1 MNHTLEELVQ
11 SYLRHLENKNFSALT
26 VKSYRTDLTEFLTF
40 FQARRQTQLDQFTPA
55 NIRTFLASLQNNK
68 HPARNTIL
76 RKIASLRSFA
86 AYLLRQG
93 YLTKNPFKLLPAP
106 KRERLLPKFLSEPE
120 TDRLINTTAN
130 SKHFA
135 ARDKALFEL
144 MYSSGLRRSEVTG
157 LHIKDV
163 DFFNGI
169 VKVFGKGAKERLVPV
184 TDTALEAIKFY
195 LACRKNPQPQEAL
208 FLNKNGTPLTGD
220 GLAYIFKNTAISS
233 HLARRVTPHS
243 LRHSFATHLLNNG
256 CDLRSLQEMLGHKS
270 LAATQV
276 YTHVS
281 LDKLKEV
288 YNHAHPQNKRR
299 EL

>member
-1 MNHTLEELVQ
+1 MEEWINAFLK
-11 SYLRHLENKNFSALT
+11 RLENKNFSLHTIRA
-26 VKSYRTDLTEFLTF
+26 YQADLQEFLAF
-40 FQARRQTQLDQFTPA
+40 FKARKQNDLKYFTSA
-55 NIRTFLASLQNNK
+55 NIRSFLAALQT
-68 HPARNTIL
+68 HADPARNTVL

-86 AYLLRQG
+86 AFLLAQDKLER
-93 YLTKNPFKLLPAP
+93 NPFKLLPAP
-106 KRERLLPKFLSEPE
+106 KRQKLLPKFLSLTE
-120 TDRLINTTAN
+120 TYRLLDTAAH

-157 LHIKDV
+157 LRIKDV
-163 DFFNGI
+163 DYFNGL

-184 TDTALEAIKFY
+184 TDEALNALKIY
-195 LACRKNPQPQEAL
+195 LAQRKNPQPDDAL
-208 FLNKNGTPLTGD
+208 FLNKNGKPLTGD
-220 GLAYIFKNTAISS
+220 GLAYIFKNTAIRS
-233 HLARRVTPHS
+233 HLARKVTPHS

-281 LDKLKEV
+281 LEKLKSV
-288 YNHAHPQNKRR
+288 YNHAHPESKEN
-299 EL
+299 L

>member
-1 MNHTLEELVQ
+1 MEPWIKAFLV
-11 SYLRHLENKNFSALT
+11 HLQNKNFSPHT
-26 VKSYRTDLTEFLTF
+26 IRSYRADLQEFLLF
-40 FQARRQTQLDQFTPA
+40 FKKRNQNDLRYFTSA
-55 NIRTFLASLQNNK
+55 NIRSFLAALQTQ
-68 HPARNTIL
+68 HQPARNTVL

-86 AYLLRQG
+86 SFLLEQG
-93 YLTKNPFKLLPAP
+93 QLERNPFKLLPAP
-106 KRERLLPKFLSEPE
+106 KRERILPKFLSVEE
-120 TDRLINTTAN
+120 TERLLDTAAH

-157 LHIKDV
+157 LRVKDI

-169 VKVFGKGAKERLVPV
+169 VKVFGKGFKERLVPV
-184 TDTALEAIKFY
+184 TDAALDALKTY
-195 LACRKNPQPQEAL
+195 LACRKNPQPDDAL
-208 FLNKNGTPLTGD
+208 FLNKNGKPLTGD
-220 GLAYIFKNTAISS
+220 GLAYIFKNTAIAS
-233 HLARRVTPHS
+233 HLARKVTPHS

-281 LDKLKEV
+281 LEKLKSV
-288 YNHAHPQNKRR
+288 YDHAHPKSK
-299 EL
+299 E

>member
-1 MNHTLEELVQ
+1 MEPWIKAFLV
-11 SYLRHLENKNFSALT
+11 HLQNKNFSPHT
-26 VKSYRTDLTEFLTF
+26 IRSYRADLQEFLLF
-40 FQARRQTQLDQFTPA
+40 FKKRNQNDLRYFTSA
-55 NIRTFLASLQNNK
+55 NIRSFLAALQTQ
-68 HPARNTIL
+68 HQPARNTVL

-86 AYLLRQG
+86 SFLLEQG
-93 YLTKNPFKLLPAP
+93 QLERNPFKLLPAP
-106 KRERLLPKFLSEPE
+106 KREKILPKFLSVPE
-120 TDRLINTTAN
+120 TQRLLETAAH

-157 LHIKDV
+157 LCVKDV

-184 TDTALEAIKFY
+184 TDAALDAIRTY
-195 LACRKNPQPQEAL
+195 LASRPHPQPQDPL
-208 FLNKNGTPLTGD
+208 FLNKNGKRLTGD
-220 GLAYIFKNTAISS
+220 GLAYIFKHTAIAS
-233 HLARRVTPHS
+233 HLARKVTPHS

-281 LDKLKEV
+281 LEKLKSV
-288 YNHAHPQNKRR
+288 YDHAHPKSK
-299 EL
+299 E

>member
-1 MNHTLEELVQ
+1 MEKWVDAFLL
-11 SYLRHLENKNFSALT
+11 HLQNKNFSPYTL
-26 VKSYRTDLTEFLTF
+26 KSYRADLQEFLLF
-40 FQARRQTQLDQFTPA
+40 FKQRRQDDLRYFTSA
-55 NIRTFLASLQNNK
+55 NIRSFLAALQTQH
-68 HPARNTIL
+68 HPARNTVL

-86 AYLLRQG
+86 AYLLEQG
-93 YLTKNPFKLLPAP
+93 QLERNPFKLLPAP
-106 KRERLLPKFLSEPE
+106 KREKILPKFLSVPE
-120 TDRLINTTAN
+120 TQRLLETAAH

-157 LHIKDV
+157 LCVKDV

-184 TDTALEAIKFY
+184 TDAALDAIRTY
-195 LACRKNPQPQEAL
+195 LASRPHPQPHDPL
-208 FLNKNGTPLTGD
+208 FLNKNGKRLTGD
-220 GLAYIFKNTAISS
+220 GLAYIFKHTAIAS
-233 HLARRVTPHS
+233 HLARKVTPHS

-281 LDKLKEV
+281 LEKLKSV
-288 YNHAHPQNKRR
+288 YDHAHPKSK
-299 EL
+299 E

>member
-1 MNHTLEELVQ
+1 MEAWINAFLV
-11 SYLRHLENKNFSALT
+11 HLQNKNFSPHT
-26 VKSYRTDLTEFLTF
+26 IRSYRADLQEFLLF
-40 FQARRQTQLDQFTPA
+40 FKKRKQDDLRFFTSA
-55 NIRTFLASLQNNK
+55 NIRSFLASLQTL
-68 HPARNTIL
+68 HQPARNTIL

-86 AYLLRQG
+86 AFLLEQG
-93 YLTKNPFKLLPAP
+93 KLERNPFKLLPAP
-106 KRERLLPKFLSEPE
+106 KRERILPKFLSIEE
-120 TDRLINTTAN
+120 TDRLLDTAAH

-157 LHIKDV
+157 LRVKDI

-169 VKVFGKGAKERLVPV
+169 VKVFGKGSKERLVPV
-184 TDTALEAIKFY
+184 TDAALDALKTY
-195 LACRKNPQPQEAL
+195 LACRKNPQPEDAL
-208 FLNKNGTPLTGD
+208 FLNKNGKPLTGD

-233 HLARRVTPHS
+233 HLARKVTPHS

-276 YTHVS
+276 YAHVS
-281 LDKLKEV
+281 LEKLKSV
-288 YNHAHPQNKRR
+288 YDHAHPKSK
-299 EL
+299 E

>member
-1 MNHTLEELVQ
+1 MEEWINAFLV
-11 SYLRHLENKNFSALT
+11 HLQNKNFSPHT
-26 VKSYRTDLTEFLTF
+26 IRSYRADLQEFLLF
-40 FQARRQTQLDQFTPA
+40 LKKRSQSDLRAFTSA
-55 NIRTFLASLQNNK
+55 TIRSFLASLQTL
-68 HPARNTIL
+68 HQPARNTVL
-76 RKIASLRSFA
+76 RKIASLRSLA
-86 AYLLRQG
+86 AFLLEQG
-93 YLTKNPFKLLPAP
+93 KLERNPFKLLPAP
-106 KRERLLPKFLSEPE
+106 KREKILPKFLSVPE
-120 TDRLINTTAN
+120 TERLLDTAAH

-157 LHIKDV
+157 LRVKDI

-169 VKVFGKGAKERLVPV
+169 VKVLGKGSKERLVPV
-184 TDTALEAIKFY
+184 TDAALDALKTY
-195 LACRKNPQPQEAL
+195 LACRKNPQPDDAL
-208 FLNKNGTPLTGD
+208 FLNKNGKPLTGD

-233 HLARRVTPHS
+233 HLARKVTPHS

-281 LDKLKEV
+281 LEKLKSV
-288 YNHAHPQNKRR
+288 YDHAHPKSK
-299 EL
+299 E